1 MELCEELIQEDQTNL
16 LSYYDM
22 PESRQGQFPA
32 KAIVPSCSQTA
43 A

>member
-1 MELCEELIQEDQTNL
+1 MELCEELIQEYQTNL

-22 PESRQGQFPA
+22 PESRQGQSPA
-32 KAIVPSCSQTA
+32 NAIDPSSSQTA